1 MEKLNVAIADDNERM
16 LNLLGEIVESDK
28 DLKLVGKARNG
39 EDIYHIIRDK
49 QPDVVLLDLI
59 MPKMDGIETTRL
71 IRKQIGSDIPILL
84 ASAYDWM
91 EYESKALASG
101 ANGFL
106 VKPMLKSALAYAIK
120 KHAMKENEHA
130 SVVESSRQKR
140 DYKGKKVLLV
150 EDNELNR
157 EIAEVILAESGI
169 RVETAKNGQEAL
181 ERFMSSSEGYY
192 GLIFMDLQMPVMGG
206 LESTRKIRSLSRKD
220 AQIVPI
226 VAMTANAFRED
237 VEAAKT
243 AGMNEH
249 LAKPLDIDRLHQI
262 LDRFIS
268 R

>member
-1 MEKLNVAIADDNERM
+1 
-16 LNLLGEIVESDK
+16 
-28 DLKLVGKARNG
+28 
-39 EDIYHIIRDK
+39 
-49 QPDVVLLDLI
+49 
-59 MPKMDGIETTRL
+59 
-71 IRKQIGSDIPILL
+71 
-84 ASAYDWM
+84 
-91 EYESKALASG
+91 
-101 ANGFL
+101 
-106 VKPMLKSALAYAIK
+106 MLKSALAYAIK

-220 AQIVPI
+220 SANSPDCRDDS
-226 VAMTANAFRED
+226 NAFGRCGSSED
-237 VEAAKT
+237 SRNERASGKT
-243 AGMNEH
+243 AGY
-249 LAKPLDIDRLHQI
+249 
-262 LDRFIS
+262 
-268 R
+268 

>member
-1 MEKLNVAIADDNERM
+1 
-16 LNLLGEIVESDK
+16 
-28 DLKLVGKARNG
+28 
-39 EDIYHIIRDK
+39 
-49 QPDVVLLDLI
+49 
-59 MPKMDGIETTRL
+59 
-71 IRKQIGSDIPILL
+71 
-84 ASAYDWM
+84 
-91 EYESKALASG
+91 
-101 ANGFL
+101 
-106 VKPMLKSALAYAIK
+106 
-120 KHAMKENEHA
+120 
-130 SVVESSRQKR
+130 
-140 DYKGKKVLLV
+140 
-150 EDNELNR
+150 
-157 EIAEVILAESGI
+157 
-169 RVETAKNGQEAL
+169 
-181 ERFMSSSEGYY
+181 MSSSEGYY